1 MKKISGILLFIIM
14 VCSNSMLGQ
23 ITFKPAYFIDN
34 SGSKVS
40 CLIKDVEWKSN
51 PTNFE
56 YKLTEDSTVQIATID
71 NVQEFQIEDFS
82 KYIRKTV
89 ELDRWDVF
97 SPVTEQRESVYK
109 IETLLLKEIV
119 KGAANLYGY
128 ADGSFTT
135 YFYEVNQ
142 APIKQLV
149 RKNYY
154 VTDAIGNRK
163 KYSNNMFKRQLYSDL
178 KCDDITENRA
188 KNVNYFEGDFVRF
201 FKKYNACMGDTVDVA
216 ESGETKFH
224 LGIRAGVV
232 QNSFSIDHNSDARFS
247 YDYGDNTQL
256 RVGLEAEVILPFN
269 RNKWSILF
277 EPVYAAFKGE
287 GDQTMFTGTV
297 DYKAIEFQM
306 GIRHY
311 MFLKSESKIFVNGG
325 LVYAI
330 KINDKNYY
338 IEQNVYPILFKPQVQ
353 LMVGAGYK
361 YKKISAEVR
370 YLGPQRLLADSTLW
384 NSKFTSLAFVLGYQI
399 F

>member
-56 YKLTEDSTVQIATID
+56 YKLTEESAVQIATID

-109 IETLLLKEIV
+109 TETLLLKEIV

-201 FKKYNACMGDTVDVA
+201 FNKYNSCMGETVEVA
-216 ESGETKFH
+216 E
-224 LGIRAGVV
+224 
-232 QNSFSIDHNSDARFS
+232 
-247 YDYGDNTQL
+247 
-256 RVGLEAEVILPFN
+256 
-269 RNKWSILF
+269 
-277 EPVYAAFKGE
+277 
-287 GDQTMFTGTV
+287 TGKT
-297 DYKAIEFQM
+297 
-306 GIRHY
+306 
-311 MFLKSESKIFVNGG
+311 
-325 LVYAI
+325 
-330 KINDKNYY
+330 
-338 IEQNVYPILFKPQVQ
+338 
-353 LMVGAGYK
+353 
-361 YKKISAEVR
+361 
-370 YLGPQRLLADSTLW
+370 
-384 NSKFTSLAFVLGYQI
+384 
-399 F
+399 